1 MSHLSLFIGCDRPKF
16 KCKHEMQAESN
27 PNSDMFLSG
36 IRQDTLR
43 KKWKMTCFLLF
54 YNYK

>member
-1 MSHLSLFIGCDRPKF
+1 
-16 KCKHEMQAESN
+16 MQTESN

-36 IRQDTLR
+36 NRQNVLR

-54 YNYK
+54 YDYK